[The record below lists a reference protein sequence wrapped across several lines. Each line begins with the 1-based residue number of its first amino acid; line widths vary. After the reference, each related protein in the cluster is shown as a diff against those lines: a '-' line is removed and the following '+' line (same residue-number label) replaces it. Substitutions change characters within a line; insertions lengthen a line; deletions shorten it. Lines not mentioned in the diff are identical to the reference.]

1 MPKKIGLKQL
11 AQKKYELVQG
21 LAPEFSDSLGQIED
35 AFDMLIHGASGNGK
49 TNFTIQLIKALVK
62 ALNCRCEYVSYE
74 EGHAKTMQ
82 DALIHRHHLMHEL
95 GNNLVL
101 VEHYTYDELVQEM
114 NKRRS
119 AKIFVIDSLQASHF
133 TAEQCAELKHRF
145 VLSKKRKIIIYIS
158 WSEGR
163 VPAGATA
170 RSVEYYA
177 NIKVRVEG
185 LIAFI
190 RSRYGGNKN
199 YVIWEEG
206 AKKYWGTKMFNK
218 HKSR

>member
-11 AQKKYELVQG
+11 AQKKYTLVEN
-21 LAPEFSDSLGQIED
+21 LAPEFTDSLGSIED
-35 AFDMLIHGASGNGK
+35 AFDMLIHGMSGNGK
-49 TNFTIQLIKALVK
+49 TNFTISLIKALVK

-74 EGHAKTMQ
+74 EGQAKTMQ
-82 DALIHRHHLMHEL
+82 DAMIVRHQLLEEL

-101 VEHYTYDELVQEM
+101 VEHYTFAEIVKEM
-114 NKRRS
+114 SKRRS

-133 TAEQCAELKHRF
+133 TADQCAELKHRF

-158 WSEGR
+158 WSEGKT
-163 VPAGATA
+163 PAGAVA
-170 RSVEYYA
+170 RSVEYYS

-185 LIAFI
+185 LIAFV

-199 YVIWEEG
+199 YVIWEHG
-206 AKKYWGTKMFNK
+206 AQKYWGMKLYNK
-218 HKSR
+218 HKNR

>member
-1 MPKKIGLKQL
+1 MPKKIALKQL
-11 AQKKYELVQG
+11 AQKRYSLVEN
-21 LAPEFSDSLGQIED
+21 LAPEFTDSLGQIED

-62 ALNCRCEYVSYE
+62 ALNCRCEYVSFE
-74 EGHAKTMQ
+74 EGQGKTMQ
-82 DALIHRHHLMHEL
+82 DALVHRHRLLDEL

-101 VEHYTYDELVQEM
+101 VEHYTFGELVKEM

-158 WSEGR
+158 WSEGKT
-163 VPAGATA
+163 PAGATA